1 MYKKSA
7 LIVIS
12 LIIFY
17 ICSGIG
23 LSGLISLIMIFTL
36 KLIKDINI
44 IIFLIGSLIFIIYVY
59 YNFVRL
65 FNSIEINGDIVIIKR
80 LFRKKIQ
87 FSIQK
92 NIFLPSI
99 KTYSIDTIP
108 FAEVL
113 ILKIINKENKK
124 TFKCFL
130 AGYDQEVTL
139 EFLENII

>member
-124 TFKCFL
+124 TFNFFL